1 MLGTYKLTARSQ
13 VFRGI
18 GSKEPMR
25 TIDLIAES
33 ETVFRK
39 LWIEDD
45 GNLELT
51 FSTLVPT
58 GVAKE
63 IVAKL
68 AQGFDVEF
76 PGRYKE
82 EQFRH
87 MCLQQNSSERGGLEI
102 E

>member
-13 VFRGI
+13 VVRGI
-18 GSKEPMR
+18 GSKESMR
-25 TIDLIAES
+25 TIDFIAES

-39 LWIEDD
+39 FWIEDD

-51 FSTLVPT
+51 VSTIVPIE
-58 GVAKE
+58 VAKE
-63 IVAKL
+63 IVVKL
-68 AQGFDVEF
+68 AQGLDVEF

-87 MCLQQNSSERGGLEI
+87 LG
-102 E
+102 